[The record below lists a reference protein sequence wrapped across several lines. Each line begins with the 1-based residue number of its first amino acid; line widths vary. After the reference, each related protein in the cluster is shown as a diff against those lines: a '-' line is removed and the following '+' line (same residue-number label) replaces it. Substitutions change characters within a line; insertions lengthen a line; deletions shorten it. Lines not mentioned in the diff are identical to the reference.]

1 MKHNEFNADRHISVG
16 HVHIRSS
23 SDSACDLHCPKPKG
37 RQMSKKLFPVVVV
50 VAATIAGCA
59 PTGPV
64 FSIQDRAGLGAFL
77 AFEVVGNAG
86 GAAPPAPDGAPA
98 GDWCDECT
106 PGGSP
111 LYPSHPG
118 KVGDGTVFNTCPECG
133 GTQKAPGMS
142 RSEEIR
148 KAGENSPRAEEE
160 MKQFSEAIDNVT
172 EDWNESTVRDLGD
185 KLADVLEAQEE
196 AKDITCIDGPSWTIE
211 EKRSRN
217 ASDADIREHLV
228 TVHGIDPDSANKM
241 DREELLSLHNLLH
254 NTEIRSSAPTAD
266 CPSGTCPASR
276 GSSSCPSGNCPASR
290 GSSSSSRRGLFG
302 WRR

>member
-1 MKHNEFNADRHISVG
+1 MKQSELNANRHIFVG
-16 HVHIRSS
+16 HVDIRSS

-37 RQMSKKLFPVVVV
+37 RLMSKKLFPVVVV

-64 FSIQDRAGLGAFL
+64 FTPTDRAGLGAFL
-77 AFEVVGNAG
+77 AFEVVGNSG
-86 GAAPPAPDGAPA
+86 GVAPPAPDGAPA

-106 PGGSP
+106 PGGVP

-118 KVGDGTVFNTCPECG
+118 KVGDGTIFNTCPVCN
-133 GTQKAPGMS
+133 GTQKAPGS
-142 RSEEIR
+142 V
-148 KAGENSPRAEEE
+148 EEE
-160 MKQFSEAIDNVT
+160 MKQLGDAIDNVT

-196 AKDITCIDGPSWTIE
+196 VKDITCLDGPSWTIE
-211 EKRSRN
+211 DKRSQN
-217 ASDADIREHLV
+217 ASDAEIREHLI

-254 NTEIRSSAPTAD
+254 NAETRASAPTAD
-266 CPSGTCPASR
+266 CPSGNCPVSR
-276 GSSSCPSGNCPASR
+276 GNSSSCPSGNCPPSR
-290 GSSSSSRRGLFG
+290 GSSTRSRGLFG
-302 WRR
+302 RWR

>member
-1 MKHNEFNADRHISVG
+1 M
-16 HVHIRSS
+16 
-23 SDSACDLHCPKPKG
+23 
-37 RQMSKKLFPVVVV
+37 KKLFLVVMI
-50 VAATIAGCA
+50 VAATTGCSPA
-59 PTGPV
+59 GPV

-86 GAAPPAPDGAPA
+86 GVAPPAPDCAPA

-106 PGGSP
+106 PGGVP

-118 KVGDGTVFNTCPECG
+118 KVGDGTIFNTCPVCN
-133 GTQKAPGMS
+133 GTQKAPGMQQS
-142 RSEEIR
+142 HAETVR
-148 KAGENSPRAEEE
+148 KAGENSPLVEEE

-172 EDWNESTVRDLGD
+172 DDWNEATVRDLGD

-196 AKDITCIDGPSWTIE
+196 AKDITCINGPSWTIE

-228 TVHGIDPDSANKM
+228 SVHGIDPDSANKM

-254 NTEIRSSAPTAD
+254 NAETRASAP
-266 CPSGTCPASR
+266 
-276 GSSSCPSGNCPASR
+276 SSSCPSGNCPTSR
-290 GSSSSSRRGLFG
+290 GSSSSCPSGNCPTSKGSSSRSRGLFG
-302 WRR
+302 RWR